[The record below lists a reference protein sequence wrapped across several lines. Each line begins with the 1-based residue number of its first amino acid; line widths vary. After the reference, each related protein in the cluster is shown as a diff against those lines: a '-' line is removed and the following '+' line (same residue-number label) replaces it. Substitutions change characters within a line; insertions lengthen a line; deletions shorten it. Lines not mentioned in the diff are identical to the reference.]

1 MVESHHF
8 LDEGNSSGYA
18 RRTPGIAGFIPDF
31 IVSALV
37 GVISA
42 AADPDFVRLIMGN
55 SYVDMTLDNIANG
68 EPMAV
73 YNSSSEVPMF
83 WESR

>member
-1 MVESHHF
+1 MH
-8 LDEGNSSGYA
+8 DA
-18 RRTPGIAGFIPDF
+18 RRELLVSFLIF

-37 GVISA
+37 GRCYPP
-42 AADPDFVRLIMGN
+42 AADPDFVRLIMRN
-55 SYVDMTLDNIANG
+55 SYAGMTLDNIANG

-83 WESR
+83 LESR